1 MTTDVP
7 ERRVLCDCCRCF
19 KRLRYMKHRGTPE
32 RHLDGKH
39 RCPGSEM
46 PPRWIS
52 DDSVDLKKLRTEYLE
67 RVKADG
73 D

>member
-19 KRLRYMKHRGTPE
+19 KRLRYMKDRGTPE
-32 RHLDGKH
+32 RHPLGRD
-39 RCPGSEM
+39 RYPGSEM

-52 DDSVDLKKLRTEYLE
+52 DDSIDLATLWQEYRK